1 MASMNAR
8 DGYEYD
14 PETYGGEGAGLLG
27 RSQAMKSGRSM
38 KGRSTPERSRNAW
51 TGIDSVLVM
60 FFKCN
65 CCSSGEV

>member
-38 KGRSTPERSRNAW
+38 KGRSTPERS
-51 TGIDSVLVM
+51 
-60 FFKCN
+60 
-65 CCSSGEV
+65 